1 MGWKI
6 GPIKIKNPFSQG
18 KRDAADAAAKVRLE
32 EEERERKLQEATRAI
47 NAIFGVGAELVDRPA
62 ISPNANVPGNTS
74 VGRALQH
81 ALTIDGPRY
90 AVTDPDLYGGDPELI
105 VKAQQSAAERARL
118 YDTTAQDIINYF
130 REDLDRDLSE
140 EQRQARFSLARSG
153 LSGSG
158 RDASMN
164 ARLLERYNRGLLQ
177 AGNVADASVTDMRG
191 LDEQSRMNLINQILA
206 GGDASSAISGA
217 TAAMQNNVERARS
230 AAMTQSLGNIFG
242 DMRELYNLGQQ
253 RSGRDAAQQQFQ
265 RSGAYYNPQSYTGNV
280 VRR

>member
-47 NAIFGVGAELVDRPA
+47 NAIFGVGAEL
-62 ISPNANVPGNTS
+62 
-74 VGRALQH
+74 
-81 ALTIDGPRY
+81 DGPRY